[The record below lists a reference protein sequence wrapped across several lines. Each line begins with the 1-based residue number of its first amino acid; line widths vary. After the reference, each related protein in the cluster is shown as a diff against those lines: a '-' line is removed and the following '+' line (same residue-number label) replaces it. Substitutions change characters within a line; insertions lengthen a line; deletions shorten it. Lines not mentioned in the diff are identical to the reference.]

1 MPASQPRP
9 ATPGDAAPSQ
19 PFPEWTATHTER
31 VLRALEGR
39 GPASDARIRDRTR
52 RTVAGLD
59 REVDS
64 HASTAQVC
72 DHLWARLLCAGFPVA
87 ARFFRPVAPQG
98 ARVLWV
104 RRGDGGADGLD
115 RRRVEALL
123 QRLGRAHVGEELDGI
138 RIARACNGLLRNG
151 LGETE
156 LARALSLTSPGQ
168 AAILRRLCEGGTALP
183 VSP

>member
-1 MPASQPRP
+1 MPASQHGP
-9 ATPGDAAPSQ
+9 AAPDGPIPSQ

-31 VLRALEGR
+31 VLHALEGW
-39 GPASDARIRDRTR
+39 GPASDARIQARTR
-52 RTVAGLD
+52 RTLADLD
-59 REVDS
+59 REVGTQ
-64 HASTAQVC
+64 ASTAQVC
-72 DHLWARLLCAGFPVA
+72 DHLWARLLCAGWPVA
-87 ARFFRPVAPQG
+87 SRFFRPVARQG
-98 ARVLWV
+98 AQILWV

-123 QRLGRAHVGEELDGI
+123 QRLGRAHAGGELDAI
-138 RIARACNGLLRNG
+138 RIARQCSSLLHNG

-168 AAILRRLCEGGTALP
+168 AAILRRLCRGGNAFP